1 MFIKKILVL
10 ALALAMMV
18 SCLVFNASA
27 ATEQEVLETVY
38 ELIEDEMYQSHNG
51 FTFKMWKNE
60 SAAISDFSA
69 IEDAVYVECDVFGAL
84 DTWYAA
90 IHLWQL
96 LATVICIHQ
105 ILISLFWFGQHLMN
119 GKIETYSKYNC
130 PKVGQKNWD
139 DSTEFFIY
147 VKNELVH
154 QDITAESY
162 AEYQGTFEVKAG
174 DQIMWTINSIGDMDD
189 DSTNLNAKIWYTEVD
204 VSSSV
209 QTTENTAESQTPEI
223 SDTGSTT
230 TVDQSETTNS
240 SDVSASTD
248 TSGVVDTTANSAGED
263 SSGLPLGVIIGI
275 IAAAAVVVVIV
286 IVVVKR
292 KKGKFYLLFCINA
305 KAKYIIKEFI

>member
-84 DTWYAA
+84 DTWYAPDTSLA
-90 IHLWQL
+90 IIGYGYLHPSNSYQPVLVWT
-96 LATVICIHQ
+96 APYD
-105 ILISLFWFGQHLMN
+105 

-286 IVVVKR
+286 IVVVK
-292 KKGKFYLLFCINA
+292 KKKR
-305 KAKYIIKEFI
+305 

>member
-69 IEDAVYVECDVFGAL
+69 IEDAVYVECDIFGAL
-84 DTWYAA
+84 DTWYAPDTSFA
-90 IHLWQL
+90 IIGYGYLHPSTSYQPVLVWT
-96 LATVICIHQ
+96 APYD
-105 ILISLFWFGQHLMN
+105 

-174 DQIMWTINSIGDMDD
+174 DQIMWTINSIGDQDD

-230 TVDQSETTNS
+230 TAEQSETTNS

-248 TSGVVDTTANSAGED
+248 TSGVVDTTANSVGED

-286 IVVVKR
+286 IVVVK
-292 KKGKFYLLFCINA
+292 KKKR
-305 KAKYIIKEFI
+305 

>member
-84 DTWYAA
+84 DTWYAPDTSLA
-90 IHLWQL
+90 IIGYGYLHPSNSYQPVLVWT
-96 LATVICIHQ
+96 APYD
-105 ILISLFWFGQHLMN
+105 

-263 SSGLPLGVIIGI
+263 SSGLPLGVITGI

-286 IVVVKR
+286 IVVVK
-292 KKGKFYLLFCINA
+292 KKKR
-305 KAKYIIKEFI
+305 

>member
-84 DTWYAA
+84 DTWYAPDTSLA
-90 IHLWQL
+90 IIGYGYLHPSNSYQPVLVWT
-96 LATVICIHQ
+96 APYD
-105 ILISLFWFGQHLMN
+105 

-189 DSTNLNAKIWYTEVD
+189 DSTNLNAKIWNTEVD

-286 IVVVKR
+286 IVVVK
-292 KKGKFYLLFCINA
+292 KKKR
-305 KAKYIIKEFI
+305 

>member
-38 ELIEDEMYQSHNG
+38 ELIQDEMYQSHNG

-69 IEDAVYVECDVFGAL
+69 IEDAVYVECDIFGSL
-84 DTWYAA
+84 DVWYAPDTSLA
-90 IHLWQL
+90 IVGYSYLHPSNSYQPVLVWT
-96 LATVICIHQ
+96 APYD
-105 ILISLFWFGQHLMN
+105 

-139 DSTEFFIY
+139 DTTELFIY

-162 AEYQGTFEVKAG
+162 AEYQETFEVKAG
-174 DQIMWTINSIGDMDD
+174 DQIMWTINSIGDQDD
-189 DSTNLNAKIWYTEVD
+189 DTTNLNAKIWYTEVD

-209 QTTENTAESQTPEI
+209 QTTENTAGSQSPEI
-223 SDTGSTT
+223 SDTGSDTT
-230 TVDQSETTNS
+230 AEQSETTNF
-240 SDVSASTD
+240 SDASASTD
-248 TSGVVDTTANSAGED
+248 TSGVVDTTANSDGED

-275 IAAAAVVVVIV
+275 IVAAAVVVVIV
-286 IVVVKR
+286 IVVVK
-292 KKGKFYLLFCINA
+292 KKKR
-305 KAKYIIKEFI
+305 